1 MSEPSAPRIAP
12 GIPTTRAVAV
22 ACVVALIGLG
32 LLWELAWAPTGRGT
46 LAIKVL
52 PLAFAVPG
60 LLRYRLYT
68 YRWTSL
74 LVWLYAA
81 EGAMRLRD
89 PAWPVPALAATEL
102 ALSLVLF
109 AACGLHVRRR
119 LAAGRALEASA
130 GAATGAPTGA
140 SS

>member
-1 MSEPSAPRIAP
+1 MSELPAPRVAP
-12 GIPTTRAVAV
+12 GISSTRLISV
-22 ACVVALIGLG
+22 ACVIALIALG

-68 YRWTSL
+68 FRWTSL

-81 EGAMRLRD
+81 EGAMRIRD
-89 PAWPVPALAATEL
+89 PLWPVPVLAVTEL
-102 ALSLVLF
+102 VLSLALF

-119 LAAGRALEASA
+119 LAAGRAIEA
-130 GAATGAPTGA
+130 AATGAAPGA
-140 SS
+140 AS